1 VLKRVLKREGV
12 QAFLARL
19 LGLYLLFVHR
29 TARWQ
34 VLGLEHV
41 HATLAGGGTGICAF
55 WHENLP
61 LMPELWRLAKRRD
74 AAKGGAGRAVAHV
87 LVSRHRDGRLIGEV
101 IRRFD
106 LTTVHASSSKGGAAG
121 LLQLVRLL
129 RAGEVVA
136 ITPDGPRGP
145 HRVAAAG
152 VAQLAALA
160 GVPVFACAA
169 RASRGVALRSWDRMV
184 VPAPFA
190 RIRLVVEPPVVVT
203 RGAEAEGLATIQAAL
218 NAAQEAAGRGR

>member
-1 VLKRVLKREGV
+1 VLKRFLQRDAV
-12 QAFLARL
+12 QTAFARL
-19 LGLYLLFVHR
+19 LGLYLALVHR
-29 TARWQ
+29 TARWE
-34 VLGLEHV
+34 VVGLEHV
-41 HATLAGGGTGICAF
+41 HSALRAGTGICAF

-61 LMPELWRLAKRRD
+61 LMPELWRRGGEGDRR
-74 AAKGGAGRAVAHV
+74 KLAHV

-121 LLQLVRLL
+121 LLSLVRLL
-129 RAGEVVA
+129 RSGEVVA

-152 VAQLAALA
+152 VAQLAALG
-160 GVPVFACAA
+160 GVPVFCCAA
-169 RASRGVALRSWDRMV
+169 RASRGWVLRRAWDRMR

-190 RIRLVVEPPVVVT
+190 RIALVVEPCVT
-203 RGAEAEGLATIQAAL
+203 VLRGAEAEGLAAIEAAL
-218 NAAQEAAGRGR
+218 NAAQAKAEARAA

>member
-1 VLKRVLKREGV
+1 MLKRFLQREGV

-19 LGLYLLFVHR
+19 LGLYLLVVHR
-29 TARWQ
+29 TARWE
-34 VLGLEHV
+34 VVGAEHV
-41 HATLAGGGTGICAF
+41 HATLADGGAGICAF

-74 AAKGGAGRAVAHV
+74 AAGRAAAHV

-190 RIRLVVEPPVVVT
+190 RVRLVVEPPVRVA
-203 RGAEAEGLATIQAAL
+203 RGAEGEGLAAIEAAL
-218 NAAQEAAGRGR
+218 NAAQARAGGAPA

>member
-1 VLKRVLKREGV
+1 MLKRLLRREGV
-12 QAFLARL
+12 QALLARL
-19 LGLYLLFVHR
+19 LGLYLLLVHR
-29 TARWQ
+29 TARWE
-34 VLGLEHV
+34 VRGLEHV
-41 HATLAGGGTGICAF
+41 HAALAEGGTGICAF

-74 AAKGGAGRAVAHV
+74 AARRAAAHV

-121 LLQLVRLL
+121 LLALVRLL
-129 RAGEVVA
+129 RSGEVVA

-145 HRVAAAG
+145 HRVAAPG

-160 GVPVFACAA
+160 GAPVLCCAA
-169 RASRGVALRSWDRMV
+169 RASRGIALRSWDRML

-190 RIRLVVEPPVVVT
+190 RVALVVEPPVRVA
-203 RGAEAEGLATIQAAL
+203 RGGEGAGLAEIQASL
-218 NAAQEAAGRGR
+218 LAAQAAAERLVAR